1 MDRAQEKQFINEH
14 ASSWLL
20 VKSTWLV
27 FAVIVAGVIV
37 YASSPLAPSNG
48 RNSQSLQGDW
58 YETAPRLQHQD
69 DDPDDFF
76 DPSDS

>member
-48 RNSQSLQGDW
+48 R
-58 YETAPRLQHQD
+58 
-69 DDPDDFF
+69 
-76 DPSDS
+76 